1 MKSKAM
7 KLKQTI
13 ELLKNRKERVVCDW
27 VKAKKISLTEG
38 TEFTESIDFIDSF
51 LSVLCEKIMLLHNP
65 KLFYSLILLHFFGSF
80 SGFMFLSP
88 TGVKWKDKLYDRF
101 PQVKLKMNPNFGGNL
116 TQDAVLNSAKEASN
130 AWSSGKT
137 KARLFLSFVG
147 QTSSSPVGLDMNLC
161 INPNR
166 ETTKNLDNIVYAQN
180 SEDPDC
186 TGVACSF
193 VWYCNGT
200 VGEEEIVHFDI
211 QVNTRDYPFETGIAA
226 PDAYNLKTVLLKQLG
241 YVIGFFTCPPGN
253 MSCPVTGNGIT
264 PDQNSV
270 MYKFL
275 KPGVHKTSISSDDAL
290 GVRTLYGELSSAE
303 LDLLVKKDEFND
315 LVESFCVAPCVMP
328 DEEANDKYK
337 TKELERFAWNDYLQ
351 QRIAKNLET
360 KEGKLLTYRE
370 FEKSY
375 MDSYRM
381 TGISAEQYMLDSMKH
396 SNIYLTDMPKE
407 FMDSYLQILYVDIK
421 NRDRTLTEF
430 KNELDSSYYEFTAN
444 ELKALIQIR
453 RSMIDEKAKR

>member
-1 MKSKAM
+1 
-7 KLKQTI
+7 
-13 ELLKNRKERVVCDW
+13 
-27 VKAKKISLTEG
+27 
-38 TEFTESIDFIDSF
+38 
-51 LSVLCEKIMLLHNP
+51 
-65 KLFYSLILLHFFGSF
+65 
-80 SGFMFLSP
+80 
-88 TGVKWKDKLYDRF
+88 
-101 PQVKLKMNPNFGGNL
+101 
-116 TQDAVLNSAKEASN
+116 
-130 AWSSGKT
+130 
-137 KARLFLSFVG
+137 
-147 QTSSSPVGLDMNLC
+147 
-161 INPNR
+161 
-166 ETTKNLDNIVYAQN
+166 
-180 SEDPDC
+180 
-186 TGVACSF
+186 
-193 VWYCNGT
+193 
-200 VGEEEIVHFDI
+200 
-211 QVNTRDYPFETGIAA
+211 
-226 PDAYNLKTVLLKQLG
+226 
-241 YVIGFFTCPPGN
+241 
-253 MSCPVTGNGIT
+253 
-264 PDQNSV
+264 
-270 MYKFL
+270 
-275 KPGVHKTSISSDDAL
+275 
-290 GVRTLYGELSSAE
+290 
-303 LDLLVKKDEFND
+303 
-315 LVESFCVAPCVMP
+315 MP

>member
-1 MKSKAM
+1 
-7 KLKQTI
+7 
-13 ELLKNRKERVVCDW
+13 
-27 VKAKKISLTEG
+27 
-38 TEFTESIDFIDSF
+38 
-51 LSVLCEKIMLLHNP
+51 
-65 KLFYSLILLHFFGSF
+65 
-80 SGFMFLSP
+80 
-88 TGVKWKDKLYDRF
+88 
-101 PQVKLKMNPNFGGNL
+101 MNPNFGGSL
-116 TQDAVLNSAKEASN
+116 VQDSVLNSAKEASS

-147 QTSSSPVGLDMNLC
+147 QTSNSPAELDMNLC
-161 INPNR
+161 TNPNR

-226 PDAYNLKTVLLKQLG
+226 PEAYNLKTVLLKQLG

-253 MSCPVTGNGIT
+253 MSCPIAGNGVT
-264 PDQNSV
+264 PDQNSAL
-270 MYKFL
+270 YKFL

-303 LDLLVKKDEFND
+303 LDLLVKKEEFND
-315 LVESFCVAPCVMP
+315 LVESYCVAPCVMP

-351 QRIAKNLET
+351 KRAEAGLET
-360 KEGKLLTYRE
+360 KEKKLQLYKE

-375 MDSYRM
+375 IDSYRV
-381 TGISAEQYMLDSMKH
+381 TGISAEEYMLDSIKH
-396 SNIYLTDMPKE
+396 GNRYLSDMPTE
-407 FMDSYLQILYVDIK
+407 FMDSYFQILYVDLK
-421 NRDRTLTEF
+421 NRERSLNDF
-430 KNELDSSYYEFTAN
+430 KNELDSSYSEFTAN
-444 ELKALIQIR
+444 ERKALIQIR
-453 RSMIDEKAKR
+453 RKMIDEKLTR